1 MTLKIENA
9 NPAILQIIK
18 ALKSV
23 KSDLKITKIS
33 APKPNAAMLKA
44 MQETEQIIKD
54 IRAGKKEPYDSFEEA
69 KKAAGL

>member
-23 KSDLKITKIS
+23 KSDLKITKIP

-44 MQETEQIIKD
+44 IQETEQIIKD
-54 IRAGKKEPYDSFEEA
+54 IRAGKREPHDNLDEFFAE
-69 KKAAGL
+69 LHR